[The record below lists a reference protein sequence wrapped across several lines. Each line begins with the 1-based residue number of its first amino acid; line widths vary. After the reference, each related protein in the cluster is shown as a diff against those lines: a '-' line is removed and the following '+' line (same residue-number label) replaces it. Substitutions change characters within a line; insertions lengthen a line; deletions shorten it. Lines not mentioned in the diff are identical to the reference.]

1 MLVVNE
7 AFSQVEDG
15 EEQKRLQE
23 LYNAVYD
30 QARVWFQNL
39 KVRFHNQILQHF
51 GPMPE
56 READIQVEIQQSG
69 GCRLARD
76 EARVDVGASG
86 TAAPRLHQL
95 AWVLVPKSRRTETN
109 GFSFNSNMNDSSTLI
124 QFHVEMRENVNKLE
138 NRT

>member
-76 EARVDVGASG
+76 EAHVDVGASV
-86 TAAPRLHQL
+86 TAAPRLYQL
-95 AWVLVPKSRRTETN
+95 AWVLVLKSRRTEPN
-109 GFSFNSNMNDSSTLI
+109 GFSFNSNMNHSVTLI
-124 QFHVEMRENVNKLE
+124 PFHVEMREDVNKLE
-138 NRT
+138 NS